1 MSTIEVRT
9 KKWGNSLGL
18 LIPKD
23 VAEKEKIRENQK
35 LDIIIIPKGRTLE
48 KAFGMAKWWK
58 KPTQQIKDEIRREL
72 HDG

>member
-1 MSTIEVRT
+1 MSIVEVRA

-35 LDIIIIPKGRTLE
+35 LDIIIMPKTRTLE
-48 KAFGMAKWWK
+48 KTFGIVKGWK
-58 KPTQQIKDEIRREL
+58 KPTHQIKDEIRREL

>member
-1 MSTIEVRT
+1 MSIVEVKA

-23 VAEKEKIRENQK
+23 IVEKEKLRENQK
-35 LDIIIIPKGRTLE
+35 LDIIIIPKTKTLE
-48 KAFGMAKWWK
+48 KTFGMVKGWK
-58 KPTQQIKDEIRREL
+58 KPAQQIKDEIRREL

>member
-1 MSTIEVRT
+1 MQIVEVRA

-23 VAEKEKIRENQK
+23 VAEKEKIKENQK
-35 LDIIIIPKGRTLE
+35 LDIIIIPKTRTLE
-48 KAFGMAKWWK
+48 KTFGMVKVWK
-58 KPTQQIKDEIRREL
+58 KPAQQIKDEIRREL